1 MSRREYDE
9 DYQDRYDDDDFQ
21 EEIDRREYRR
31 SRARKNRIIVVIVSI
46 LIVALIAF
54 GVFFGIKTILDS
66 AALSKNAS
74 EVEEQLD
81 GTDSEEQ
88 IVIEAPEE

>member
-66 AALSKNAS
+66 AAFSKNAS